1 VARNDRVR
9 DPAGGDE
16 HDRRFAA
23 LLVFCAHNIPRS
35 ASHQSGILEIG
46 IPHGYP
52 PAGRRAPDRLDLGTV
67 VLSAVGFSL
76 SAFGIYIL
84 ARARFARL

>member
-1 VARNDRVR
+1 MTVFS
-9 DPAGGDE
+9 G
-16 HDRRFAA
+16 
-23 LLVFCAHNIPRS
+23 LLADGPVISGLRSAPRS

-67 VLSAVGFSL
+67 VLSAVGIGL
-76 SAFGIYIL
+76 GAFGNYIL